1 MKKGDIA
8 MIILIATLS
17 IMSAFF
23 IANSIPMLQVSIKG
37 EKVKTVGTVTSTV
50 KQPDE
55 TIFNSTKIN
64 PTVETV
70 IGGTTPTR

>member
-17 IMSAFF
+17 VMSAFF

-37 EKVKTVGTVTSTV
+37 EKVKTVETVTSTV
-50 KQPDE
+50 RQPDE
-55 TIFNSTKIN
+55 TIFNTSKIN

>member
-23 IANSIPMLQVSIKG
+23 VANSIPMLQVSIKG
-37 EKVKTVGTVTSTV
+37 EKVKTVENVTSTIQ
-50 KQPDE
+50 QPDE

>member
-8 MIILIATLS
+8 MLILIATLS
-17 IMSAFF
+17 VMSAFF
-23 IANSIPMLQVSIKG
+23 IANAIPMLQVSIKG
-37 EKVKTVGTVTSTV
+37 EKVKTIEKITSAV
-50 KQPDE
+50 DQPDV

>member
-17 IMSAFF
+17 VMSAFF
-23 IANSIPMLQVSIKG
+23 IAKSIPMLQVSIKG
-37 EKVKTVGTVTSTV
+37 EKVKTVQTVTSNV
-50 KQPDE
+50 EMPDE
-55 TIFNSTKIN
+55 TIFNAAKIN

>member
-17 IMSAFF
+17 VMGAFF

-37 EKVKTVGTVTSTV
+37 EKVKTVEKVSSTV
-50 KQPDE
+50 QQPDE

-70 IGGTTPTR
+70 IGGTTPAR

>member
-8 MIILIATLS
+8 MVILIATLS
-17 IMSAFF
+17 VMSAFF

-37 EKVKTVGTVTSTV
+37 EKVKTVEKITSTV
-50 KQPDE
+50 EQPDE

>member
-17 IMSAFF
+17 VMSAFF
-23 IANSIPMLQVSIKG
+23 IANSMPILQVSIKG
-37 EKVKTVGTVTSTV
+37 EKVKTVEKITSTV
-50 KQPDE
+50 DQPDE
-55 TIFNSTKIN
+55 TIFNKTKIN